1 MARLHTPRRRSTRPA
16 ALGSARGLLA
26 FAALVG
32 FVGLVGACGESRREP
47 APTAARPGATE
58 APGAPSAL
66 AAPGPAAD
74 PRIAAAAA
82 AGRRVVFV
90 GLDGADWELLDPYMA
105 GGVMPNLAALVRGGR
120 GGVLTTIHPPLSPLV
135 WTTMMTGVG
144 PLEHGVLDFTRFNPR
159 TGAREPIGSA
169 ERRVP
174 AIWNMATAAGRSV
187 AVLGL
192 WATYPAEP
200 VRGVVVSDRLF
211 SFAFGEAEPPP
222 GAVYPAGRE
231 AWARRALAAA
241 EAATGYPALHAYFP
255 WLGEDESRRI
265 LAEPNAFAQPVS
277 ALRRI
282 LVETAVYHR
291 LAADLLARQPPDLTV
306 LYIQGTDAIGH
317 LFAPYAPPRLPRV
330 SHEDF
335 ARYGDVPRRYFAAID
350 ALLGDMRRLAERS
363 GAVLVIASDHGFR
376 WRDRPDQPPSFA
388 AATAGRWHREEGIS
402 LLWGPGV
409 EPAMAGGGH
418 GDRASVRQVCATLL
432 ALLGLPP
439 DPRLAGPP
447 LAGVAAPPRAAV
459 HYERD
464 FRPAAGS
471 ASAGSAAAGGHAP
484 APAAGA
490 GAGSAEA
497 VARLRALGYVGAGE
511 PARAP
516 VGPPAGGDPTRT
528 ADSYDNEGLILREA
542 GRAAD
547 ARAAFARAIARDP
560 QNASALWN
568 LSDLLA
574 AGSPAAADLDRA
586 DRLLA
591 QALAAGLPDGAARLR
606 ERALRYAGA
615 GAGER
620 SVRLL
625 AAATAARP
633 TDPEIWLL
641 AGRYRVERR
650 DCRAA
655 LADFEH
661 AERLAPG
668 NALAYGSSALARLC
682 LGDAPGAAEDLRRSL
697 ALDPEQP
704 EVRRA
709 LAGIEHPP

>member
-1 MARLHTPRRRSTRPA
+1 MAPRFSRSLPA
-16 ALGSARGLLA
+16 AL
-26 FAALVG
+26 LVVLSLG
-32 FVGLVGACGESRREP
+32 CGRVAREP
-47 APTAARPGATE
+47 A
-58 APGAPSAL
+58 GAPASPSSPAAASPASARL
-66 AAPGPAAD
+66 GSSHGPAAD

-159 TGAREPIGSA
+159 TGAREPITSA

-211 SFAFGEAEPPP
+211 SFEFGEAEPPP
-222 GAVYPAGRE
+222 GAVYPASRE
-231 AWARRALAAA
+231 AWARQALAAA
-241 EAATGYPALHAYFP
+241 EAEAGYPALHAYFP

-330 SHEDF
+330 SHQDF

-409 EPAMAGGGH
+409 EPAGSGH

-447 LAGVAAPPRAAV
+447 LAGVAPPAHAAV

-471 ASAGSAAAGGHAP
+471 AGAGSATVGGHTP
-484 APAAGA
+484 APAA

-516 VGPPAGGDPTRT
+516 VGPPAGGDATRT
-528 ADSYDNEGLILREA
+528 AGSYDNEGLILREA
-542 GRAAD
+542 GRSAE

-560 QNASALWN
+560 RNASALWN

-606 ERALRYAGA
+606 ERALRYAAA

-625 AAATAARP
+625 AAATAACP
-633 TDPEIWLL
+633 ADPEIWLL